1 MPHFALTLAGMIG
14 AATAIIHGMLTQR
27 LIVRPV
33 RRALAEQAGVSASI
47 RRLAPMLI
55 HYSTFGWLVCGAAL
69 MIAANI
75 TDAEARPAI
84 SLLAASQ
91 FAYAAVGNFWGTRG
105 RHPGW
110 MLMAAAVALIIFDA
124 LG

>member
-1 MPHFALTLAGMIG
+1 MPHIALMLAGMIG
-14 AATAIIHGMLTQR
+14 AATAIIHGILTQR

-33 RRALAEQAGVSASI
+33 GRALTEQTSVSASI
-47 RRLAPMLI
+47 RRLVPMLI
-55 HYSTFGWLVCGAAL
+55 QYSTFGWLVCGIAL

-75 TDAEARPAI
+75 TDAEARLAI
-84 SLLAASQ
+84 SLLAATQ
-91 FAYAAVGNFWGTRG
+91 FAYAAIGNFWGTRG

-110 MLMAAAVALIIFDA
+110 MLMAAAVALIMFDT